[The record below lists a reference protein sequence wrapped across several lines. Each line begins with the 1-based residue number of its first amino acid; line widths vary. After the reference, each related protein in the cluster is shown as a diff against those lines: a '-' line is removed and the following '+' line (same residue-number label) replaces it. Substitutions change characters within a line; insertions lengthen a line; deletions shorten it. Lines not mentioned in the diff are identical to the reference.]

1 MGTYVAER
9 PISSNN
15 GGSFYAVSFITHYV
29 LHNIP
34 FSRYGTENLRK

>member
-15 GGSFYAVSFITHYV
+15 GDSFYAVSSVTHYTILPSV
-29 LHNIP
+29 AME
-34 FSRYGTENLRK
+34 REDLRK